1 MLKEFAKHVR
11 AETGQI
17 FNPETDRIRCLAHII
32 NLATQALISTH
43 SKSKHYDPAEP
54 DADLTVGN
62 GRDVARSSAKRK
74 QLFADLQRHRN
85 MKPICQ
91 LLINMPVRW
100 SSTYIMTSQTESMG
114 GIINTFVYEIGRD
127 EKDLGKREKIDNLRL
142 DAAEWDELKLFN
154 DLLAHADNAQH
165 AFSSDQA
172 PSLHLA
178 LPALEALHKAW
189 SSRRD
194 RVKYRAFVTALDAGL
209 AKIAEYYDRTAQS
222 NAYTFAMLLDPSG
235 KTEHVRRYWGAD
247 KLNKILKHAEEIYK
261 ERYLEMYA
269 GNPMQPSNHTGNL
282 TTHKVGILLRELS
295 DDEDDADCYA
305 RTSRIA

>member
-11 AETGQI
+11 AETGWI
-17 FNPETDRIRCLAHII
+17 FNLETDRIRCLAHII

-62 GRDVARSSAKRK
+62 GCDVVG
-74 QLFADLQRHRN
+74 L
-85 MKPICQ
+85 
-91 LLINMPVRW
+91 
-100 SSTYIMTSQTESMG
+100 
-114 GIINTFVYEIGRD
+114 IINTFVYEIGRD
-127 EKDLGKREKIDNLRL
+127 EKDLGKREKIDNLQL

-189 SSRRD
+189 SSQRD
-194 RVKYRAFVTALDAGL
+194 RVKYWAFVTALDAGL

-222 NAYTFAMLLDPSG
+222 DAYTFAMLLDPSG

-261 ERYLEMYA
+261 ECYLKMYA
-269 GNPMQPSNHTGNL
+269 GNPMQPSNRTGNL

-295 DDEDDADCYA
+295 DDEDDADTCEQDTPTNLNDPWRDDFKGYLH
-305 RTSRIA
+305 SRDQLGAMTIVECGIRSGTQSGLH